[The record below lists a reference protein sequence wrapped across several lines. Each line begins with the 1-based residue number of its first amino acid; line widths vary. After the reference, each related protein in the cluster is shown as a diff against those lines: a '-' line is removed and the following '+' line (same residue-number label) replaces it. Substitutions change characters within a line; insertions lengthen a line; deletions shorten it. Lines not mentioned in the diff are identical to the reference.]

1 MESTGIQVAFFQHIK
16 ILLPEHIALVDDIA
30 DILNISNDSAY
41 RRIRGETLISLE
53 EMQKLAAHYKISL
66 DQLLQL
72 QNDSVLFNAPGLRN
86 PPEGFVYYL
95 KGILKQFN
103 YFNSFKTAEIQY
115 LCKDIPLW
123 YVYLFPEFG
132 AFKTFFFSKTINN
145 HPELSNKKFSLDEY
159 HFSDCFAVGQ
169 EILREHSKLNSV
181 ELWNLESINSAIN
194 QIAYYKDAGNFNSNK
209 DFAAVINS
217 FQQML
222 DHLELQAEKGVKFMP
237 GATDVAYKGPIKFY
251 VNELI
256 LGNNTVLLTLDGKR
270 VSMITYGIFNYLV
283 TRDEG
288 FSNKAFETFE
298 TLLSR
303 STLVSKTGEKD
314 RNRFFNTMR
323 EKVDSL
329 KK

>member
-1 MESTGIQVAFFQHIK
+1 M
-16 ILLPEHIALVDDIA
+16 
-30 DILNISNDSAY
+30 
-41 RRIRGETLISLE
+41 
-53 EMQKLAAHYKISL
+53 
-66 DQLLQL
+66 
-72 QNDSVLFNAPGLRN
+72 
-86 PPEGFVYYL
+86 
-95 KGILKQFN
+95 
-103 YFNSFKTAEIQY
+103 
-115 LCKDIPLW
+115 CKDIPLW

-159 HFSDCFAVGQ
+159 HFSNCFAVGQ

-283 TRDEG
+283 TRDDS

-303 STLVSKTGEKD
+303 STLVSKTSVEP
-314 RNRFFNTMR
+314 
-323 EKVDSL
+323 SL
-329 KK
+329 